1 MERKKEGERG
11 GRGGGA
17 EKGREGGEGVGRVDG
32 EWWQGSLVLHPVRP
46 SYSTPGRPVALLEGR
61 GEREMNDD
69 LGGYERLRW
78 MERSTKSGGPRSR
91 SRA

>member
-1 MERKKEGERG
+1 MMMMMMSVPVVVDDSLSIR
-11 GRGGGA
+11 A
-17 EKGREGGEGVGRVDG
+17 IDVVPVG
-32 EWWQGSLVLHPVRP
+32 

-61 GEREMNDD
+61 GKRGMNDD

-78 MERSTKSGGPRSR
+78 MERSTKSGGPGSR

>member
-1 MERKKEGERG
+1 MMMMMMS
-11 GRGGGA
+11 
-17 EKGREGGEGVGRVDG
+17 VPVVVDDSLS
-32 EWWQGSLVLHPVRP
+32 GSLVLHPVRP

-69 LGGYERLRW
+69 LWGYERLRW